1 MERLNPYILILIVIL
16 SSCSMNHHLTKA
28 VKKGYKVET
37 VTKEVRLTDT
47 LIVNGKDSIIERI
60 VKIDCP
66 EPVIE
71 TRWRT
76 KFDLR
81 RFNDSLKHYRQ
92 IYSDS
97 LNNALKTLK
106 QQKKNDRV
114 NNKLTKK
121 LAKYNRQIQNTAKR
135 QENKRSLW
143 WLWILIGFALNFIL
157 KFVLRFYGIIK

>member
-1 MERLNPYILILIVIL
+1 ML

-47 LIVNGKDSIIERI
+47 LIINGKDSIIERL
-60 VKIDCP
+60 VKVDCP

-71 TRWRT
+71 TKWRVR
-76 KFDLR
+76 FDLK

-92 IYSDS
+92 LYSDS
-97 LNNALKTLK
+97 LKTSV
-106 QQKKNDRV
+106 R
-114 NNKLTKK
+114 
-121 LAKYNRQIQNTAKR
+121 TAKIERSINKQDEKTNRTVSR

-143 WLWILIGFALNFIL
+143 WLWLLIGFALNFIL
-157 KFVLRFYGIIK
+157 KFILRFYGIIK

>member
-1 MERLNPYILILIVIL
+1 MKSYVLIIIVML

-28 VKKGYKVET
+28 VKKGYKVEM
-37 VTKEVRLTDT
+37 VTKEVRLIDT
-47 LIVNGKDSIIERI
+47 LTINGKESIIERL
-60 VKIDCP
+60 VKVDCP
-66 EPVIE
+66 EPAIE
-71 TRWRT
+71 TKWKTR
-76 KFDLR
+76 FDLR

-97 LNNALKTLK
+97 LDNALKTLK

-121 LAKYNRQIQNTAKR
+121 LAKYNKQIQNTAKR

-143 WLWILIGFALNFIL
+143 WLWLIIGFALNFIF
-157 KFVLRFYGIIK
+157 KFILRFYGIIK

>member
-1 MERLNPYILILIVIL
+1 MKPYILILIIML

-47 LIVNGKDSIIERI
+47 LIINGKDSIIERL
-60 VKIDCP
+60 VKVDCP

-71 TRWRT
+71 TKWRVR
-76 KFDLR
+76 FDLK

-92 IYSDS
+92 LYSDS
-97 LNNALKTLK
+97 LKTSV
-106 QQKKNDRV
+106 R
-114 NNKLTKK
+114 
-121 LAKYNRQIQNTAKR
+121 TAKIERSINKQDEKTNRTVSR

-143 WLWILIGFALNFIL
+143 WLWLLIGFALNFIL
-157 KFVLRFYGIIK
+157 KFILRFYGIIK